1 MVHPEERARPTLP
14 DGWSARVPGDADIG
28 ALTAL
33 LAANRR
39 AGSSAPVDVA
49 TLTALVVG
57 PASWTRRQRVVVD
70 PSGAHVGWGVVHDR
84 AAGRTEV
91 TVLVAPEGAPAST
104 QDAVAAGLFAWADRA
119 AAEVAALRRVSR
131 TQLDAGTDADDERQR
146 RWLAAAGY
154 ACVRTWLHMDR
165 PVRPEEGEPGVLAG
179 PRPGVRVRRVREH
192 ANGLP
197 TAEDLQT
204 VHLVLEQSFADHF
217 NSYREGFAEFVVRLQ
232 EDPWHRWDHWW
243 VAEVEQ
249 DGVWRPGGAL
259 ISSVSPPDATGAYG
273 SYVDYIGVHRR
284 ARGRGVAKALLNTV
298 IADAARR
305 GRPRVSLE
313 VDADSSTNA
322 DGLYLSMGWAV
333 DHRTESWHRYLDA
346 GLEELSDPAP
356 LG

>member
-1 MVHPEERARPTLP
+1 MAPLEERGRPALP
-14 DGWSARVPGDADIG
+14 DGWVARVPGDTDIA

-39 AGSSAPVDVA
+39 AGSSTPVDVA

-70 PSGAHVGWGVVHDR
+70 PAGRVVGWGVVHDR

-91 TVLVAPEGAPAST
+91 TVLVAPDATGTRE
-104 QDAVAAGLFAWADRA
+104 QDAVATGLFAWADRE
-119 AAEVAALRRVSR
+119 AAEVAALRRVHQ
-131 TQLDAGTDADDERQR
+131 TQLDSACGADDDRQR
-146 RWLAAAGY
+146 AWLAAAGY
-154 ACVRTWLHMDR
+154 SRVRTWLQMVR
-165 PVRPEEGEPGVLAG
+165 PVRAEEGQEGALAA
-179 PRPGVRVRRVREH
+179 PRAGVRVRRVHEH

-249 DGVWRPGGAL
+249 EGEWRPGGAL
-259 ISSVSPPDATGAYG
+259 ISSVSPPDASGAYG

-298 IADAARR
+298 IGDAARR

-322 DGLYLSMGWAV
+322 DGLYLSMGWVV
-333 DHRTESWHRYLDA
+333 DHRTESWHRYLEA
-346 GLEELSDPAP
+346 AVG
-356 LG
+356 

>member
-1 MVHPEERARPTLP
+1 MGDAPRSVDAGLPE
-14 DGWSARVPGDADIG
+14 GWSCRVPGDDEIG
-28 ALTAL
+28 ALTVL
-33 LAANRR
+33 LAATRR
-39 AGSSAPVDVA
+39 PGSTAPVDVA

-57 PASWTRRQRVVVD
+57 PASWTRRQLVVLD
-70 PSGAHVGWGVVHDR
+70 PGGTLVGWGVVHDR

-91 TVLVAPEGAPAST
+91 TVLVAPDAPE
-104 QDAVAAGLFAWADRA
+104 QDRVARALFAWADGA
-119 AAEVAALRRVSR
+119 AAEVAALRRSTR
-131 TQLDAGTDADDERQR
+131 TQLDSSAASDDERQR
-146 RWLAAAGY
+146 AWLAAAGY
-154 ACVRTWLHMDR
+154 ACVRTWLQMVR
-165 PVRPEEGEPGVLAG
+165 PVGPGEGEPGVLPP

-243 VAEVEQ
+243 VAEVEL
-249 DGVWRPGGAL
+249 DGRWQPAGAL
-259 ISSVSPPDATGAYG
+259 ISSVLPPDAAGAYG

-298 IADAARR
+298 IGDAARR
-305 GRPRVSLE
+305 GRTRVALE

-322 DGLYLSMGWAV
+322 DGLYLSMGWVV

-346 GLEELSDPAP
+346 GAGEGTPV
-356 LG
+356 G

>member
-1 MVHPEERARPTLP
+1 MAPVQERERPTLP
-14 DGWSARVPGDADIG
+14 EGWSARVPGDADIG

-39 AGSSAPVDVA
+39 AGSSTPVDVA

-57 PASWTRRQRVVVD
+57 PASWTRRQRVVLD
-70 PSGAHVGWGVVHDR
+70 PRGAVVGWGVVHDR

-91 TVLVAPEGAPAST
+91 TVLVAPDLDGAPV
-104 QDAVAAGLFAWADRA
+104 QDAVARGLLAWADRE
-119 AAEVAALRRVSR
+119 AAEVAALRRVPQ
-131 TQLDAGTDADDERQR
+131 TQLDSGADADDDRQR
-146 RWLAAAGY
+146 TWLAAAGY
-154 ACVRTWLHMDR
+154 TCVRTWLQMVR
-165 PVRPEEGEPGVLAG
+165 PVAPGEGQPGALPA
-179 PRPGVRVRRVREH
+179 PRDGVRVRRVHEH

-243 VAEVEQ
+243 VAEVEL
-249 DGVWRPGGAL
+249 DGGWRPGGAL

-298 IADAARR
+298 IGDAARR
-305 GRPRVSLE
+305 GRPRVALE

-322 DGLYLSMGWAV
+322 DGLYLSMGWVV

-346 GLEELSDPAP
+346 GVE
-356 LG
+356 G

>member
-1 MVHPEERARPTLP
+1 MPT
-14 DGWSARVPGDADIG
+14 DGDIG
-28 ALTAL
+28 ALTGL

-39 AGSSAPVDVA
+39 SDDNPVDVA

-57 PASWTRRQRVVVD
+57 PASWTRRQRVVID
-70 PSGAHVGWGVVHDR
+70 PDGALVGWGVVHDR
-84 AAGRTEV
+84 ANGRTEV
-91 TVLVAPEGAPAST
+91 TLLVAPDAPA
-104 QDAVAAGLFAWADRA
+104 QDAIAAGLLAWVDRE
-119 AAEVAALRRVSR
+119 AAEVAALRRAPR
-131 TQLDAGTDADDERQR
+131 TQLDSAADADDDRQR
-146 RWLAAAGY
+146 GWLGAAGY
-154 ACVRTWLHMDR
+154 ACVRTWLKMVR
-165 PVRPEEGEPGVLAG
+165 PVVPAEATPGVLPPA
-179 PRPGVRVRRVREH
+179 RPGVRVRRVREH

-243 VAEVEQ
+243 IAEVELA
-249 DGVWRPGGAL
+249 GEWRPGGAL

-305 GRPRVSLE
+305 DRNRVTLE

-322 DGLYLSMGWAV
+322 DGLYLSLGWVV

-346 GLEELSDPAP
+346 SPQE
-356 LG
+356 

>member
-1 MVHPEERARPTLP
+1 M
-14 DGWSARVPGDADIG
+14 RVPGDADIG

-39 AGSSAPVDVA
+39 AGSSTPVDVA

-57 PASWTRRQRVVVD
+57 PASWTRRQRLVVD
-70 PSGAHVGWGVVHDR
+70 PAGAVVGWGVVHDR

-91 TVLVAPEGAPAST
+91 TVLVAPGATPTTT
-104 QDAVAAGLFAWADRA
+104 QDAVAAGLFAWADRS
-119 AAEVAALRRVSR
+119 AAEVAALRRVAR
-131 TQLDAGTDADDERQR
+131 TQLDAGADADDDRQR
-146 RWLAAAGY
+146 AWLAAAGY
-154 ACVRTWLHMDR
+154 TCVRTWLKMVR
-165 PVRPEEGEPGVLAG
+165 PVTPEEGQPGALPA

-243 VAEVEQ
+243 VAEVEA

-298 IADAARR
+298 IGDAARR

-322 DGLYLSMGWAV
+322 DGLYLSMGWVV

-346 GLEELSDPAP
+346 GIQDADGSADPAP
-356 LG
+356 VG

>member
-1 MVHPEERARPTLP
+1 M
-14 DGWSARVPGDADIG
+14 PGDGDVG

-39 AGSSAPVDVA
+39 SGSSPVDVA

-57 PASWTRRQRVVVD
+57 PASWTRRQLVVRD
-70 PSGAHVGWGVVHDR
+70 PAGTLVGWGVVHDR
-84 AAGRTEV
+84 ASGRIEV
-91 TVLVAPEGAPAST
+91 TVLVASDTPA
-104 QDAVAAGLFAWADRA
+104 QDAIAAGLYAWADRE
-119 AAEVAALRRVSR
+119 AAEVAALRRAPR
-131 TQLDAGTDADDERQR
+131 TQLDSPADADDDRQR
-146 RWLAAAGY
+146 GWLGAAGY
-154 ACVRTWLHMDR
+154 ACVRTWLQMVR
-165 PVRPEEGEPGVLAG
+165 PVAPAETEAGVLPE

-197 TAEDLQT
+197 TAEDLQA

-243 VAEVEQ
+243 IAEVEL
-249 DGVWRPGGAL
+249 DGQWRPGGAL
-259 ISSVSPPDATGAYG
+259 ISSVSPPDAAGACG

-284 ARGRGVAKALLNTV
+284 ARGRGVAKALLSTV

-305 GRPRVSLE
+305 DRPRVSLE

-322 DGLYLSMGWAV
+322 DGLYLSLGWVV
-333 DHRTESWHRYLDA
+333 DHRTESWHRYLNA
-346 GLEELSDPAP
+346 GTEETTV
-356 LG
+356 G

>member
-1 MVHPEERARPTLP
+1 VDLPATERSTLP
-14 DGWSARVPGDADIG
+14 EGWSTRVPGDGDIG

-39 AGSSAPVDVA
+39 SGSSPVDVA

-57 PASWTRRQRVVVD
+57 PASWTRRQLVVLD
-70 PSGAHVGWGVVHDR
+70 PAGALVGWSVVHDR
-84 AAGRTEV
+84 ANGRTEV
-91 TVLVAPEGAPAST
+91 TVLVAPDASA
-104 QDAVAAGLFAWADRA
+104 QDAIATGLLAWADRE
-119 AAEVAALRRVSR
+119 AAEVAALRRAPR
-131 TQLDAGTDADDERQR
+131 TQLDAAAQADDERQR
-146 RWLAAAGY
+146 GWLAGAGY
-154 ACVRTWLHMDR
+154 ACVRTWLHMVR
-165 PVRPEEGEPGVLAG
+165 PVLPAEAEPDVLPA

-243 VAEVEQ
+243 IAEVEL
-249 DGVWRPGGAL
+249 DGEWRPGGAL

-284 ARGRGVAKALLNTV
+284 ARGRGVAKSLLHTV

-305 GRPRVSLE
+305 GRNRVSLE

-322 DGLYLSMGWAV
+322 DGLYLSLGWVV

-346 GLEELSDPAP
+346 GSEA
-356 LG
+356 

>member
-1 MVHPEERARPTLP
+1 MRSPLPE
-14 DGWSARVPGDADIG
+14 GWSVRVPGDGDIG
-28 ALTAL
+28 GLTAL

-39 AGSSAPVDVA
+39 HGASPVDVA

-57 PASWTRRQRVVVD
+57 PASWTRRQLVVLD
-70 PSGAHVGWGVVHDR
+70 PAGALVGWGVVHDR
-84 AAGRTEV
+84 ASGRTEV
-91 TVLVAPEGAPAST
+91 TILVAPDAPA
-104 QDAVAAGLFAWADRA
+104 QDAIATGLLAWADREA
-119 AAEVAALRRVSR
+119 VEVAALRRAPR
-131 TQLDAGTDADDERQR
+131 TQLDSAAEADDQRQR
-146 RWLAAAGY
+146 GWLAGAGY
-154 ACVRTWLHMDR
+154 ACVRTWLHMVR
-165 PVRPEEGEPGVLAG
+165 PVVPAEAEPGVLPE
-179 PRPGVRVRRVREH
+179 PRGGVRVRRVREH

-243 VAEVEQ
+243 IAEVEL
-249 DGVWRPGGAL
+249 DGEWRPGGAL
-259 ISSVSPPDATGAYG
+259 ISSVSPPDAAGVYG

-284 ARGRGVAKALLNTV
+284 ARGRGVAKALLFTV

-305 GRPRVSLE
+305 GRNRVSLE

-322 DGLYLSMGWAV
+322 DGLYLSLGWVV

-346 GLEELSDPAP
+346 AEA
-356 LG
+356 

>member
-1 MVHPEERARPTLP
+1 VALSATERPPLPE
-14 DGWSARVPGDADIG
+14 GWLVRVPGDGDIG

-39 AGSSAPVDVA
+39 SGASPVDVA

-57 PASWTRRQRVVVD
+57 PASWTRRQLVVLD
-70 PSGAHVGWGVVHDR
+70 PSGALVGWGVVHDR
-84 AAGRTEV
+84 ADGRTGV
-91 TVLVAPEGAPAST
+91 SVLVAPDVPA
-104 QDAVAAGLFAWADRA
+104 QDAIASGLLAWVDREAG
-119 AAEVAALRRVSR
+119 EVAALRRAPR
-131 TQLDAGTDADDERQR
+131 TQLDSPAEADDQRQR
-146 RWLAAAGY
+146 GWLAGAGY
-154 ACVRTWLHMDR
+154 ACVRTWLHMVR
-165 PVRPEEGEPGVLAG
+165 PVVPDEAEPGVLPA

-243 VAEVEQ
+243 IAEVEH
-249 DGVWRPGGAL
+249 DGEWRPGGAL
-259 ISSVSPPDATGAYG
+259 ISSVSPPDAGGAYG

-284 ARGRGVAKALLNTV
+284 ARGRGVAKSLLHTV
-298 IADAARR
+298 IADAAQR
-305 GRPRVSLE
+305 GRNRVSLE

-322 DGLYLSMGWAV
+322 DGLYLSLGWVV

-346 GLEELSDPAP
+346 STEA
-356 LG
+356 

>member
-1 MVHPEERARPTLP
+1 MAPVEERERAVLP
-14 DGWSARVPGDADIG
+14 EGWSARVPGDADIG

-33 LAANRR
+33 LDANRR
-39 AGSSAPVDVA
+39 AGSSTPVDVA

-57 PASWTRRQRVVVD
+57 PASWTRRQRVVLD
-70 PSGAHVGWGVVHDR
+70 PSGRLVGWAVVHDR

-91 TVLVAPEGAPAST
+91 TVLVAPDARE
-104 QDAVAAGLFAWADRA
+104 QDAVASGLFAWADRA
-119 AAEVAALRRVSR
+119 AAEVAALRRVR
-131 TQLDAGTDADDERQR
+131 ETQLDASADSDDERQR
-146 RWLAAAGY
+146 AWLGAAGY
-154 ACVRTWLHMDR
+154 ACVRTWLKMVR
-165 PVRPEEGEPGVLAG
+165 PVAPEEGEPGALPA

-249 DGVWRPGGAL
+249 EGVWRPGGAL
-259 ISSVSPPDATGAYG
+259 ISSVSPPDASGAYG

-298 IADAARR
+298 IGDAARR

-322 DGLYLSMGWAV
+322 DGLYLSMGWVV
-333 DHRTESWHRYLDA
+333 DHRTESWHRYLQAGVDA
-346 GLEELSDPAP
+346 
-356 LG
+356 